1 MSKEEENEKKEQKEE
16 GPKRINVSAPPET
29 IYEWKNLADEINTS
43 VSELLRSSV
52 KGLGPI
58 LKNLKSLKDLENLE
72 EDLEEWG
79 RNLEK
84 SIKKTGIE
92 KLGEKIESQKE
103 GISKETQKKS
113 IIRNKD
119 IIKKRIQGLIKLQK
133 SIPIPKLAQ
142 VLEIP
147 EEEAENLI
155 YELVAEGLEGTL
167 EGNIFNFSSEPENVI
182 KMFHERIER
191 M

>member
-1 MSKEEENEKKEQKEE
+1 MSEEEKDEDKKQEKE

-29 IYEWKNLADEINTS
+29 IFEWKDLADEINTS

-52 KGLGPI
+52 KGIKPI

-72 EDLEEWG
+72 EDLEQWG
-79 RNLEK
+79 TNLEK
-84 SIKKTGIE
+84 SIKESGIAE
-92 KLGEKIESQKE
+92 LEERIESEMGGIPKGEPKGTKSNKE
-103 GISKETQKKS
+103 VK
-113 IIRNKD
+113 
-119 IIKKRIQGLIKLQK
+119 KKRIKGLIKLQK
-133 SIPIPKLAQ
+133 DIPIPKLAQ

-167 EGNIFNFSSEPENVI
+167 EDNVFKFSGAPEDI
-182 KMFHERIER
+182 IEMFHAKIER